1 MDEKAEC
8 ETVAQKMRE
17 LAIELERDGYP
28 AAAITDG
35 MLMVAL
41 DAATRS
47 LGRATCRTSLASW
60 RAGSRRRPTRL
71 RDALRRI
78 ERGAPTAGL
87 LRDRGSGSHS
97 RFWAGIGFDQL
108 VGTELAVTQRTW
120 SRSSA
125 PRRDPPPRRCV
136 PRLPSGPDR
145 VVQVIEYPCA
155 EAVTSG
161 SRCINRPPQPETAPG
176 SIRNGGT

>member
-1 MDEKAEC
+1 MGERSNCCPKCAGCGHHRRSGRGSMDEKAEC
-8 ETVAQKMRE
+8 EAVAQKMRE
-17 LAIELERDGYP
+17 LVMELERDGIQRRRSP
-28 AAAITDG
+28 MECSWSRWTPR
-35 MLMVAL
+35 
-41 DAATRS
+41 TRS

-87 LRDRGSGSHS
+87 LRDRGSSSQS

-108 VGTELAVTQRTW
+108 VGTELAVAQRTW

-136 PRLPSGPDR
+136 PRLPSGPD
-145 VVQVIEYPCA
+145 
-155 EAVTSG
+155 G
-161 SRCINRPPQPETAPG
+161 STR
-176 SIRNGGT
+176 